1 MLFRLRYHTILKVLR
16 SSGYCPTKHRIAEIG
31 SGVPGL
37 SDYIKGHFI
46 GCDLKFSGAIPSNLL
61 PVRCSVYALPFR
73 DRSVDYV
80 LSSDMLE
87 HIPAGMRTSA
97 IKEMIRVTSKGLILS
112 FPEGT
117 ASQEYDRHFSLYLK
131 KKDKQLQPWLD
142 EHIRDGQRFPTVKEV
157 CAMLNDIMAE
167 YKIYP
172 CENLLL
178 HSVLLRLE
186 STAYFKAANWWLRK
200 LLFKWIWTLMLPFAN
215 FGKTYRRIF
224 AISSSLKT

>member
-46 GCDLKFSGAIPSNLL
+46 GCYLKFSGAIPS
-61 PVRCSVYALPFR
+61 
-73 DRSVDYV
+73 
-80 LSSDMLE
+80 
-87 HIPAGMRTSA
+87 
-97 IKEMIRVTSKGLILS
+97 K
-112 FPEGT
+112 
-117 ASQEYDRHFSLYLK
+117 
-131 KKDKQLQPWLD
+131 
-142 EHIRDGQRFPTVKEV
+142 
-157 CAMLNDIMAE
+157 LNDIRAE

-186 STAYFKAANWWLRK
+186 STAYFKAVNWWLRK

-224 AISSSLKT
+224 AISSRFKT

>member
-1 MLFRLRYHTILKVLR
+1 MLFHLRYYTILKVLK
-16 SSGYCPTKHRIAEIG
+16 SLGYCPPKHRIAEIG

-37 SDYIKGHFI
+37 SGYIKGHFI

-61 PVRCSVYALPFR
+61 AVRCSVHALPFR
-73 DRSVDYV
+73 DGSVDYV

-97 IKEMIRVTSKGLILS
+97 IKEMIRVISKGLILS

-131 KKDKQLQPWLD
+131 KKDKQLPPWLD
-142 EHIRDGQRFPTVKEV
+142 EHIRDGHRFPAVKEV
-157 CAMLNDIMAE
+157 CSMLNDIGAE

-186 STAYFKAANWWLRK
+186 STAFFKAVNWRLRK
-200 LLFKWIWTLMLPFAN
+200 LLFKWMWTMMLPFAN
-215 FGKTYRRIF
+215 SGKTYRSIF
-224 AISSSLKT
+224 AVSSGFKT